1 MQRRQEQTS
10 ARATVPARL
19 ENVDEV
25 RREEPFELEVVSRAR
40 EAFDNQRL
48 IHLVA
53 IEREP
58 AGYA

>member
-1 MQRRQEQTS
+1 
-10 ARATVPARL
+10 
-19 ENVDEV
+19 
-25 RREEPFELEVVSRAR
+25 VSRAR